1 MGHRSGAVAIET
13 ATLAVA
19 ESGASK
25 TNRRAATDGESTNT
39 SWRKKRARRR

>member
-25 TNRRAATDGESTNT
+25 TNRRAATDGESTST
-39 SWRKKRARRR
+39 WREKRARRR